1 MLAIGVIVA
10 AFASTQASTSSNDN
24 DTNDEIFITTSRD
37 KNAARRRR
45 SKTIGVRSLL
55 QLADHPVDGG
65 GDLRVAERRVAAA
78 GRHHAAIGALVAF
91 HRMLVERFLA
101 LGDARRPR
109 GLFELGRH
117 GDAGGVAA
125 GAQVAEDHRA
135 VERAAVWRPSSKRPR
150 G

>member
-101 LGDARRPR
+101 
-109 GLFELGRH
+109 H

-125 GAQVAEDHRA
+125 GAQVAEDQRA
-135 VERAAVWRPSSKRPR
+135 V
-150 G
+150 